1 MKKIFVILGLAV
13 FMMSACGQKDETVDV
28 SYQVD
33 RVREPD
39 GSYTDQD
46 TEQDQDGQQGT
57 DSAGSIGQTK
67 KYPIQTIYDDAAF
80 DDIIEGRV
88 TPVIVLYGQGG
99 EAGYVTSDSDDAEV
113 INDFIE
119 GFREVTIKE
128 VITDPDKMDYVM
140 DGGQDIVFGLP
151 DGSQVNIVLDGQRIH
166 MDDAIYEL
174 DNKDKLIEACH
185 MMSEVAYMNEFGG
198 PSDNYIAI
206 LRGGSGEQ
214 TYQTYVYDIKQGY
227 EYVIVESTTVSWGAT
242 EWNNVVKKCGVVS
255 TKEEVVEKAEAYG
268 SAEFM
273 TLPGDNSVH
282 TIEEFTDLP

>member
-13 FMMSACGQKDETVDV
+13 FMMSACGQKEETVEV
-28 SYQVD
+28 SYQTE
-33 RVREPD
+33 RVRETD
-39 GSYTDQD
+39 SGHTDQD
-46 TEQDQDGQQGT
+46 TEQDHDGQQNADPASSTGK
-57 DSAGSIGQTK
+57 TK
-67 KYPIQTIYDDAAF
+67 KYPIQDIIDDDAF

-88 TPVIVLYGQGG
+88 IPVILLYGQGG
-99 EAGYVTSDSDDAEV
+99 EAGYVTSDTDDAEV
-113 INDFIE
+113 INDFVE

-128 VITDPDKMDYVM
+128 VITDPDKMGYVM
-140 DGGQDIVFGLP
+140 DGGEDIVFGLP

-166 MDDAIYEL
+166 TDNAIYEL
-174 DNKDKLIEACH
+174 DNKDKLTEACH

-198 PSDNYIAI
+198 PADNYIAI

-242 EWNNVVKKCGVVS
+242 EWNHVVKKCGVVS
-255 TKEEVVEKAEAYG
+255 TKEEVVKKAEAYG

-273 TLPGDNSVH
+273 TLPGYNGVY
-282 TIEEFTDLP
+282 TIEEFTDS